1 MAVPGMDDS
10 SFLDAPEKWA
20 HETEDFVRYYESA
33 SSRNESSRTC
43 HYRVFWLIS
52 RRTIDPAC
60 IFTFVEM
67 FCNRKL
73 CCKDMHQQLQEHG
86 LCRAHLRDR
95 IQILVHRPNTTPRS
109 FHTSICVEIILL
121 KTNFQDAQSDRSHTR
136 SSGRYIES
144 LQDMALSSRPAEA
157 EMVFEKPPIA
167 SSTFD
172 GQSAPFGPVG
182 DLKSAKF
189 STSSSE
195 KKLERVYYDKDMLA
209 NEAVLNLYDAG
220 VEISKIQKCF
230 SIGMLG
236 KKRKL
241 TPTKWSI
248 TATDDI
254 ISKWLVHEILEMPQI
269 NSYETYHFEHLGNLF
284 SIVLFPHRWM
294 YEMIEA
300 WYSGGVLGFGSDHE
314 DARGINH
321 APAIAGAYHAA
332 KLAVAEHLYER
343 KMQAGSIVLR
353 EIRPEYSI
361 PVGVWQVR
369 EGVRSALT
377 CRPVVS
383 ESLHDSL
390 NVACLHSSISKS
402 EWLRQGNF
410 TKMILQRTISEY
422 TWIAIFPRKNLF
434 HRDSAIF
441 LKSVLLCT
449 HLYVTRYY

>member
-1 MAVPGMDDS
+1 MQSSTDLRKIAESRWNKFLRGQDTPILENLEGSSPPSVFVGSFGYPRLSVGPMAVPGMGDS

-20 HETEDFVRYYESA
+20 GMKLEDIVRYRLS
-33 SSRNESSRTC
+33 
-43 HYRVFWLIS
+43 LI
-52 RRTIDPAC
+52 RG
-60 IFTFVEM
+60 V
-67 FCNRKL
+67 K
-73 CCKDMHQQLQEHG
+73 
-86 LCRAHLRDR
+86 HLR
-95 IQILVHRPNTTPRS
+95 VH
-109 FHTSICVEIILL
+109 E
-121 KTNFQDAQSDRSHTR
+121 

-410 TKMILQRTISEY
+410 TKMILQRQM
-422 TWIAIFPRKNLF
+422 
-434 HRDSAIF
+434 
-441 LKSVLLCT
+441 VG
-449 HLYVTRYY
+449 

>member
-1 MAVPGMDDS
+1 
-10 SFLDAPEKWA
+10 
-20 HETEDFVRYYESA
+20 
-33 SSRNESSRTC
+33 
-43 HYRVFWLIS
+43 
-52 RRTIDPAC
+52 
-60 IFTFVEM
+60 
-67 FCNRKL
+67 
-73 CCKDMHQQLQEHG
+73 MH
-86 LCRAHLRDR
+86 
-95 IQILVHRPNTTPRS
+95 
-109 FHTSICVEIILL
+109 
-121 KTNFQDAQSDRSHTR
+121 
-136 SSGRYIES
+136 
-144 LQDMALSSRPAEA
+144 
-157 EMVFEKPPIA
+157 
-167 SSTFD
+167 
-172 GQSAPFGPVG
+172 
-182 DLKSAKF
+182 
-189 STSSSE
+189 
-195 KKLERVYYDKDMLA
+195 
-209 NEAVLNLYDAG
+209 
-220 VEISKIQKCF
+220 
-230 SIGMLG
+230 GMLG
-236 KKRKL
+236 KKIRKL

-390 NVACLHSSISKS
+390 NVACLHSSISKNQ
-402 EWLRQGNF
+402 WLRQDE
-410 TKMILQRTISEY
+410 MIVPYPAVIQYICPKIRALGDVLLPVS
-422 TWIAIFPRKNLF
+422 
-434 HRDSAIF
+434 DSAYILRYLPVSCLPIF
-441 LKSVLLCT
+441 LARQEMMNHPYQELPSAP
-449 HLYVTRYY
+449 H

>member
-1 MAVPGMDDS
+1 MQSSTDLRKIAESRWNKFLRGQDTPILENLEGSSPPSVFVGSFGYPRLSVGPMAVPGMDDS

-20 HETEDFVRYYESA
+20 GMKLEDIVRYRLS
-33 SSRNESSRTC
+33 
-43 HYRVFWLIS
+43 LI
-52 RRTIDPAC
+52 RG
-60 IFTFVEM
+60 V
-67 FCNRKL
+67 K
-73 CCKDMHQQLQEHG
+73 
-86 LCRAHLRDR
+86 HLR
-95 IQILVHRPNTTPRS
+95 VH
-109 FHTSICVEIILL
+109 E
-121 KTNFQDAQSDRSHTR
+121 

-390 NVACLHSSISKS
+390 NVACLHSSNRSSCILNVLQPQALLHGMHQQLQ
-402 EWLRQGNF
+402 EHGLCRAHLRDRIQILYRPNTTPRSFHTSICVEIILLKTNF
-410 TKMILQRTISEY
+410 QDAQSDRSHTS
-422 TWIAIFPRKNLF
+422 LF
-434 HRDSAIF
+434 VAFQVSHAQATLI
-441 LKSVLLCT
+441 
-449 HLYVTRYY
+449 